1 MSEQQE
7 QQPVILTIDDQEYD
21 VNELGNDSKVHYVE
35 VVNLRKQIAELQNQ
49 IAAAQQ
55 QGINL
60 QVALGFRENALR
72 ESIEVVEEVR
82 TGSGCRIMAQTHA
95 SKALQR
101 IETHEKECALRYES
115 IKERLD
121 SGSKRFDKLERMI
134 WGIYPVMI
142 TSLIAIVGLV
152 LTQ

>member
-21 VNELGNDSKVHYVE
+21 VNELGNDTKVHYVE
-35 VVNLRKQIAELQNQ
+35 VVNLRKQLADLQNQ

-72 ESIEVVEEVR
+72 ESIQVVEEPE
-82 TGSGCRIMAQTHA
+82 A
-95 SKALQR
+95 
-101 IETHEKECALRYES
+101 E
-115 IKERLD
+115 
-121 SGSKRFDKLERMI
+121 
-134 WGIYPVMI
+134 
-142 TSLIAIVGLV
+142 LV
-152 LTQ
+152 N

>member
-21 VNELGNDSKVHYVE
+21 VNELGNDSKIHYVA
-35 VVNLRKQIAELQNQ
+35 VVNLRKQLADLQNQ

-72 ESIEVVEEVR
+72 ESIQVVEE
-82 TGSGCRIMAQTHA
+82 
-95 SKALQR
+95 
-101 IETHEKECALRYES
+101 IEPEAAE
-115 IKERLD
+115 
-121 SGSKRFDKLERMI
+121 G
-134 WGIYPVMI
+134 
-142 TSLIAIVGLV
+142 
-152 LTQ
+152 

>member
-21 VNELGNDSKVHYVE
+21 VNELGNDSKIHYVE
-35 VVNLRKQIAELQNQ
+35 VVNLRKQLADLQNQ

-72 ESIEVVEEVR
+72 ESIQVVEEVKPEAAE
-82 TGSGCRIMAQTHA
+82 G
-95 SKALQR
+95 
-101 IETHEKECALRYES
+101 
-115 IKERLD
+115 
-121 SGSKRFDKLERMI
+121 
-134 WGIYPVMI
+134 
-142 TSLIAIVGLV
+142 
-152 LTQ
+152 

>member
-35 VVNLRKQIAELQNQ
+35 VVNVRKQISDLHNQ
-49 IAAAQQ
+49 IAVAQQ

-72 ESIEVVEEVR
+72 ESIQVVEEPEAEV
-82 TGSGCRIMAQTHA
+82 
-95 SKALQR
+95 
-101 IETHEKECALRYES
+101 
-115 IKERLD
+115 
-121 SGSKRFDKLERMI
+121 
-134 WGIYPVMI
+134 VN
-142 TSLIAIVGLV
+142 
-152 LTQ
+152 

>member
-35 VVNLRKQIAELQNQ
+35 VVNLRKQLGDLQNQ

-55 QGINL
+55 QSINL

-72 ESIEVVEEVR
+72 ESIQVVEEPEAEV
-82 TGSGCRIMAQTHA
+82 AN
-95 SKALQR
+95 
-101 IETHEKECALRYES
+101 
-115 IKERLD
+115 
-121 SGSKRFDKLERMI
+121 
-134 WGIYPVMI
+134 
-142 TSLIAIVGLV
+142 
-152 LTQ
+152 

>member
-7 QQPVILTIDDQEYD
+7 QQPIILTIDDQEYD

-72 ESIEVVEEVR
+72 DSIQVVEEPE
-82 TGSGCRIMAQTHA
+82 A
-95 SKALQR
+95 
-101 IETHEKECALRYES
+101 E
-115 IKERLD
+115 
-121 SGSKRFDKLERMI
+121 
-134 WGIYPVMI
+134 
-142 TSLIAIVGLV
+142 LV
-152 LTQ
+152 N